1 MDEDRLIQFD
11 DALEKLSQQFAC
23 LERRL
28 QEQEKDFGILIATSL
43 ELSNC
48 TAQLA
53 KRVKAFEQQMLEINL
68 LMGLMPGDDARIH

>member
-1 MDEDRLIQFD
+1 MDEHRLIKYD
-11 DALEKLSQQFAC
+11 EALEKLSQGLSQM
-23 LERRL
+23 
-28 QEQEKDFGILIATSL
+28 EKDFGILIATSL

-53 KRVKAFEQQMLEINL
+53 KRVKAMEQQMLEINL